1 MKLIDDNAVFWE
13 ATSLPSLREAWGRVR
28 ANAGA
33 AGGDRMTIE
42 RFSHGSERRLL
53 TLSKELRSGRHLPSP
68 VRRVDIPKP
77 SGDKRRLIIPSVVD
91 RIAQLS
97 VAQALGSQ
105 LDPGF
110 EDSSF
115 GYRPGRSVK
124 QAIRLVEAT
133 RNAGS
138 TWIVDADIKDFFDSV
153 PHARLLQRLDE
164 IMTDGPLIQ
173 LIEIWLE
180 HNSQDGKG
188 LAQGSPLSP
197 LLSNLYLDHIDKA
210 FSGKGSKIVR
220 YADDFIILCKS
231 EKKANKAHAKVQS
244 LLRKIGL
251 SLNREKSQVVSFNRG
266 FRFLGHLFVRNIV
279 LVSPREEDKQQT
291 DEVLQ
296 LIANADSE
304 NRRKDKKHRDEVSA
318 GYQHR
323 HRVLYVM
330 TAGRRLSVRNRS
342 FAVEEATSGG
352 TESLKWRELL
362 ALPHDLVDRIEIGG
376 DADITPEASLLG
388 MDTETLIARVDGHG
402 QTLGWSAPALAPQAT
417 RQLAQARLVLD
428 VDRRLDLAKI
438 LVDGRL
444 RNQRALLRRLNYK
457 RKNPE
462 ISKALTEINRWIVKI
477 PTIKDIPTLMGCEGR
492 VAALYWSSFA
502 KTLPAGAR
510 FEQRKR
516 KKDGGKVNAMLN
528 LLATLLA
535 REVSAAIWR
544 AGLNPGFG
552 VLHATNDQR
561 DAAVF
566 DLIEEFRAPLAESPV
581 AYSLN
586 NRIVQTEC
594 DEKVNLARE
603 DVSAIIGVFEAALS
617 RVLKYPRTKERKSW
631 REIIGDQAYL
641 FAAHMEGEAVY
652 SPMIMDY

>member
-1 MKLIDDNAVFWE
+1 MKLINDNAVFWE

-42 RFSHGSERRLL
+42 RFSHGAERRLF

-77 SGDKRRLIIPSVVD
+77 NGDKRRLIIPSIVD

-97 VAQALGSQ
+97 VAQALGFQ
-105 LDPGF
+105 LDPRF

-124 QAIRLVEAT
+124 QAIRLVEAI
-133 RNAGS
+133 RNAES

-153 PHARLLQRLDE
+153 PHARLLQCLSE
-164 IMTDGPLIQ
+164 SMTDGPLIQ
-173 LIEIWLE
+173 LIAIWLE
-180 HNSQDGKG
+180 HNTQGGKG

-197 LLSNLYLDHIDKA
+197 LLSNLYLDRIDKA

-231 EKKANKAHAKVQS
+231 EKRANKAHAKVQS
-244 LLRKIGL
+244 LLQKIGL

-279 LVSPREEDKQQT
+279 LVSPGEEDKQQT

-296 LIANADSE
+296 LIANADSQST
-304 NRRKDKKHRDEVSA
+304 RKEKKHKDEVSA

-342 FAVEEATSGG
+342 FAVEEAISGG
-352 TESLKWRELL
+352 TESLRWRELL
-362 ALPHDLVDRIEIGG
+362 ALPHNLVDRIEIGG
-376 DADITPEASLLG
+376 DADITPEAALLG

-462 ISKALTEINRWIVKI
+462 ISRALTEINRWIVKV
-477 PTIKDIPTLMGCEGR
+477 PTTNDIPTLMGCEGR

-502 KTLPAGAR
+502 KTLPAGAC
-510 FEQRKR
+510 FEQRQR
-516 KKDGGKVNAMLN
+516 KKSGGKVNAMLN

-552 VLHATNDQR
+552 VLHSTNDQR

-594 DEKVNLARE
+594 DEKANLARE
-603 DVSAIIGVFEAALS
+603 DVSAIIGVFESALS
-617 RVLKYPRTKERKSW
+617 RVLKYPRTEERKSW